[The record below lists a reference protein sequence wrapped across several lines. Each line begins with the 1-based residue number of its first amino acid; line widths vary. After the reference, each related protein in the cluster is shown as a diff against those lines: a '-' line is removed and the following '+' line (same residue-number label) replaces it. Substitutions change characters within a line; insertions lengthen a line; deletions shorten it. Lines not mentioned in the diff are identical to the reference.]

1 MIPEPTVNSK
11 ENPEPTISRKRP
23 SMARTHGKNMRH
35 LVKSVSDAFLNPR
48 ELVHFILTLK

>member
-11 ENPEPTISRKRP
+11 EKPVLTISRKGP
-23 SMARTHGKNMRH
+23 SMARTHGKNMRR

-48 ELVHFILTLK
+48 GFFHFILTIN